1 MSSHHIVRDE
11 QEPAL
16 LIDDPSALEIE
27 HVDQLLE
34 WSPKVV
40 VTQNALEEVLHWGI
54 KIDSVIMN
62 LEDIDQWRDRLKTQ
76 SPVSVLGF
84 EHADLLASGMVYL
97 LDEKYPAVNILADI
111 YQSRVLD
118 IVKSEAR
125 QIQASI
131 FHQNHKW
138 VLVHTSNYEKWVET
152 GHTFGLHP
160 IRENTFLKTTGFFED
175 KHDEMLDQSIELT
188 AESTGKISIQTNQ
201 KPIWLVEQVKTDIY
215 K

>member
-16 LIDDPSALEIE
+16 LIDDPSALDIE
-27 HVDQLLE
+27 SVDQLLE
-34 WSPKVV
+34 WSPTVL

-54 KIDSVIMN
+54 KIDVVVMN
-62 LEDIDQWRDRLKTQ
+62 LAEIDQWKERLKTQ

-84 EHADLLASGMVYL
+84 EHADLLASGIVYL
-97 LDEKYPAVNILADI
+97 LDENYPAVNIMADI
-111 YQSRVLD
+111 YQSQVLD
-118 IVKSEAR
+118 IVKSEAKH
-125 QIQASI
+125 IHASV

-138 VLVHTSNYEKWVET
+138 VLIHTSKFEKWVEV
-152 GHTFGLHP
+152 GHAFGLHP
-160 IRENTFLKTTGFFED
+160 IQENTFIKTSGFFED
-175 KHDEMLDQSIELT
+175 KQDEMLDLSFELT
-188 AESTGKISIQTNQ
+188 AEATGKVSIQTNQ

>member
-16 LIDDPSALEIE
+16 LIDDPTALDIE
-27 HVDQLLE
+27 SVDQLLE
-34 WSPKVV
+34 WSPTVL
-40 VTQNALEEVLHWGI
+40 VTQNALDEVLHWGI
-54 KIDSVIMN
+54 KIDVVVMN
-62 LEDIDQWRDRLKTQ
+62 LADIEQWKERLKPQ

-84 EHADLLASGMVYL
+84 ENADLLASGMVYL
-97 LDEKYPAVNILADI
+97 LDEHYPAVNIMADI
-111 YQSRVLD
+111 YQSNVLD
-118 IVKSEAR
+118 IVKSEAKF
-125 QIQASI
+125 IHTSI
-131 FHQNHKW
+131 FHQSHKW
-138 VLVHTSNYEKWVET
+138 VLIHTAKYETWVEV

-160 IRENTFLKTTGFFED
+160 IRENTFIKTCGFFED
-175 KHDEMLDQSIELT
+175 RQDEMLDLSIELT